1 MNGGKLVNV
10 LHNFSVEYF
19 DFLLQSDSGM
29 KLLKSRSAKAV
40 ISFLYGAFRREH
52 LQTILSDELES
63 KLASFLNMHGA
74 DEKEIEEDALQD
86 STEKHISAFA
96 EAHTRARIYINYW
109 CSENRSYLRRYQTA
123 EGEIVVEL
131 SAGVER
137 LFNYLE
143 DAGAKDFI
151 GTESRFKN
159 ILEQLTEL
167 KDHVNADPEE
177 RIKQLEAQKK
187 KIDDEINEI
196 KRTGKTEIYS
206 PLQVTERLNDISRR
220 SRDLLSDFRQVED
233 NFRKIM
239 KDIYRAQSQTDTS
252 RGQILGYTLDTSR
265 KLRESPQGQT
275 FTSFWN
281 FISQDKDDK
290 ISSLMHGILDT
301 TQMNWA
307 DDFMLNLKKYLY
319 QAGHKVV
326 EQNRTLSERINKMLS
341 NQNISEHKRI
351 DTLISEVKAQM
362 LNYTK
367 AIEEGAKEANSDFM
381 EVDTKCGI
389 YFPQARYAVYPE
401 AKNKMAEMTEFS
413 SASLDISSFSGLF
426 NQFYIDDKVLKA
438 NVADFKK
445 KKESFT
451 LSELFSEYPI
461 QKGLSE
467 IIAYLDLVK
476 KECKTQTCNDE
487 KEIIQFT
494 KNDNTVSVTVPRMI
508 FS

>member
-1 MNGGKLVNV
+1 MNV

-40 ISFLYGAFRREH
+40 ISFLYGAFRKDH
-52 LQTILSDELES
+52 IQTILSDELES
-63 KLASFLNMHGA
+63 KLASFLNMHSA
-74 DEKEIEEDALQD
+74 DEQEIEEDALSDTQ
-86 STEKHISAFA
+86 EKHISAFA
-96 EAHTRARIYINYW
+96 ESNTRARIYINYW
-109 CSENRSYLRRYQTA
+109 CSENRSYLRRYQNN
-123 EGEIVVEL
+123 ESEIVIEL

-167 KDHVNADPEE
+167 KEHVNGNPEE
-177 RIKQLEAQKK
+177 RIAQLEAQKK
-187 KIDDEINEI
+187 KIDEEIELI
-196 KRTGKTEIYS
+196 KRTGKTETYS
-206 PLQVTERLNDISRR
+206 AVQVTERLNDISRR

-239 KDIYRAQSQTDTS
+239 KDIYRAQSQADAS

-281 FISQDKDDK
+281 FICEDKEDK
-290 ISSLMHGILDT
+290 ISSLMHTILDT
-301 TQMNWA
+301 TEMNWS

-319 QAGHKVV
+319 QAGHKVI
-326 EQNRTLSERINKMLS
+326 EQNHTLSERINKMLS
-341 NQNISEHKRI
+341 NQNINEHKRI
-351 DTLISEVKAQM
+351 DKLIGEVKAEM

-367 AIEEGAKEANSDFM
+367 GIEEGAKEASANFM
-381 EVDTKCGI
+381 EVDTKCAI
-389 YFPQARYAVYPE
+389 YFPQARYAIYPE
-401 AKNKMAEMTEFS
+401 AKNKMSQMTEF
-413 SASLDISSFSGLF
+413 ANDIVDVTTFKGLF
-426 NQFYIDDKVLKA
+426 NQFYIDEKVLKTHL
-438 NVADFKK
+438 ADFRKK
-445 KKESFT
+445 RKEQSFT
-451 LSELFSEYPI
+451 LNDLFSEYPI
-461 QKGLSE
+461 KKGLSE
-467 IIAYLDLVK
+467 IIAYLDLVQ
-476 KECKTQTCNDE
+476 KECKTQVFKDE
-487 KEIIQFT
+487 KEIIQFK
-494 KNDNTVSVTVPRMI
+494 KNDNIISVTIPRMM